1 MSALLRKLRQHAMV
15 TLSKLWE
22 EAPDRETQT
31 VWFLAMLE
39 LAKEEMVIVTQV
51 APYAPIYIT
60 LPEGNEEIV
69 LRCPDPL
76 DSGLFG

>member
-39 LAKEEMVIVTQV
+39 LAKEEMVIVTQA

-60 LPEGNEEIV
+60 LPEGNEETV